1 MNDVTVVKP
10 KIAIIDYQAGNI
22 RSVEKALTKSGA
34 EAVVSSIPEV
44 IESCDGVVFPGQGA
58 CDSSMLNLRS
68 HFLDQLILQLIA
80 NDKPFLGVCLGLQ
93 LLLQH
98 SEEGDEECLGWI
110 PGTVRRV
117 PQGNKMPHMGWNEV
131 NIVSD
136 HPVLSGVPNNS
147 HFYFVHS
154 YFAQPT
160 DKDMI
165 AATTIYGIEFCSA
178 VAYENVV
185 AVQFHPEK
193 SGTTGLKIYE
203 NFVQF
208 TKMSM
213 DDLP

>member
-10 KIAIIDYQAGNI
+10 KIAVIDYQAGNI

-34 EAVVSSIPEV
+34 EAVVSSIPDV

-98 SEEGDEECLGWI
+98 SEEGDEECLGLI
-110 PGTVRRV
+110 PGTVRRF
-117 PQGNKMPHMGWNEV
+117 PQGNKIPHMGWNEV

>member
-1 MNDVTVVKP
+1 MNDVTAVKP
-10 KIAIIDYQAGNI
+10 EIAIIDYQAGNI

-68 HFLDQLILQLIA
+68 HFLDQLILLLIA
-80 NDKPFLGVCLGLQ
+80 NEKPFLGVCLGLQ

-98 SEEGDEECLGWI
+98 SEEGDEECLGLI
-110 PGTVRRV
+110 PGTVRRF
-117 PQGNKMPHMGWNEV
+117 PQGNKSPHMGWNEV

-213 DDLP
+213 DDLL

>member
-1 MNDVTVVKP
+1 MNDVTAAKP

-80 NDKPFLGVCLGLQ
+80 NEKPFLGVCLGLQ

-98 SEEGDEECLGWI
+98 SEEGDEECLGLI
-110 PGTVRRV
+110 PGTVRRF
-117 PQGNKMPHMGWNEV
+117 PQGNKIPHMGWNEV

-160 DKDMI
+160 DEDMI

>member
-1 MNDVTVVKP
+1 MNDVTAVKP

-98 SEEGDEECLGWI
+98 SEEGDEECLGLI
-110 PGTVRRV
+110 PGTVRRF
-117 PQGNKMPHMGWNEV
+117 PQGNKIPHMGWNEV

-147 HFYFVHS
+147 HFYIVHS

-160 DKDMI
+160 DRDII